1 MNTFNLNLLQKFC
14 KTHNTLYLDRMN
26 IFFIQYLYNF
36 VQLNNQ
42 LQNKKI
48 GKIIKIYVKQRN
60 KVELNNIKTTN
71 NVSNSLPIVLITV
84 LKYMLNTLTYT
95 QKQKI
100 VYKNISQ
107 YIEKQKMQS
116 NILKFGGGYSDSLEL
131 NADENAIIIG
141 NHSGIM
147 EGQNWNTKSY
157 WKKLQENLNSDV
169 FKIIVI
175 DRGSASWLDSKMHSY
190 ITNFINNHIADDG
203 IVIFEQYLFEHIIDY
218 FSTYN
223 KYVIYP
229 QNDHKNLQFDN
240 FLWLLSKTPIY
251 SKYVINVDSPNDLTY
266 KNKIFSSSK
275 VRTQIAS
282 EALSLTN
289 LYKLIINN
297 DLSTPKCDIT
307 GLNYNGNSCYMDT
320 VLLCTFAIPNKTITD
335 NILDKDLDVLKTYP
349 VRWSICD
356 SNLDVDINKRKDIQT
371 VIKNITMSMRG
382 LKDIKTCSN
391 LRKLIQSCPG
401 PQNFHETDPQDSGE
415 FLTYLFNMFQVNIA
429 NTEITTYGSNE
440 LTKNPEWTLESKEVD
455 DNASPIINVDS
466 TTLIN
471 VKNSYDITQFIKEE
485 TDALLGD
492 ENKWTPKRG
501 TSYIRKKQIFE
512 VTESPIIIF
521 NLLRTYGEQVI
532 RNGNFVGIKAKNVWK
547 KVNAPESMLIKD
559 KTLYLTSI
567 VIHNGGGH
575 YVSVFKCERNWFY
588 YDDNPG
594 SSTHI
599 IKYIGS
605 YEKMLEIH
613 PNPSSHGTLFFYT

>member
-1 MNTFNLNLLQKFC
+1 
-14 KTHNTLYLDRMN
+14 
-26 IFFIQYLYNF
+26 
-36 VQLNNQ
+36 
-42 LQNKKI
+42 
-48 GKIIKIYVKQRN
+48 
-60 KVELNNIKTTN
+60 
-71 NVSNSLPIVLITV
+71 
-84 LKYMLNTLTYT
+84 
-95 QKQKI
+95 
-100 VYKNISQ
+100 
-107 YIEKQKMQS
+107 
-116 NILKFGGGYSDSLEL
+116 
-131 NADENAIIIG
+131 
-141 NHSGIM
+141 
-147 EGQNWNTKSY
+147 
-157 WKKLQENLNSDV
+157 
-169 FKIIVI
+169 
-175 DRGSASWLDSKMHSY
+175 
-190 ITNFINNHIADDG
+190 
-203 IVIFEQYLFEHIIDY
+203 
-218 FSTYN
+218 
-223 KYVIYP
+223 
-229 QNDHKNLQFDN
+229 
-240 FLWLLSKTPIY
+240 
-251 SKYVINVDSPNDLTY
+251 
-266 KNKIFSSSK
+266 
-275 VRTQIAS
+275 
-282 EALSLTN
+282 
-289 LYKLIINN
+289 
-297 DLSTPKCDIT
+297 
-307 GLNYNGNSCYMDT
+307 MDT